1 MPGFEPGTSRVQYYF
16 NAIKKCARQDSNLQP
31 GVYKTPALPLS
42 YSRIEMKTTALPLS
56 YMPIDLNI
64 FYPIY
69 TLTSSQKSDIIC

>member
-1 MPGFEPGTSRVQYYF
+1 
-16 NAIKKCARQDSNLQP
+16 
-31 GVYKTPALPLS
+31 LS